1 MHSGGENLL
10 VHGKRGLDTL
20 GMFGITG
27 LMMAWDIMNFFRFL
41 VYTASVHLSFAI
53 IAHLTINF

>member
-1 MHSGGENLL
+1 MHSDGENLL

-27 LMMAWDIMNFFRFL
+27 LMMGLDIMSFFRYQFTL
-41 VYTASVHLSFAI
+41 LQFIYFFFPI
-53 IAHLTINF
+53 ITP

>member
-20 GMFGITG
+20 AMFGITG
-27 LMMAWDIMNFFRFL
+27 LMMALDIMNIFRYQFTL
-41 VYTASVHLSFAI
+41 FELSFS
-53 IAHLTINF
+53 LVT